1 VLTLDAYRVEDPMQT
16 KTHRKRWPKGS
27 WMKLTSANT
36 LRALMEQKAFSRRRL
51 ARYCG
56 LAGTGMIDHLLA
68 GRRTSCTPK
77 LAERIAEALD
87 VPLGVLFVPAMS
99 NAGGQKVSA

>member
-1 VLTLDAYRVEDPMQT
+1 MHT
-16 KTHRKRWPKGS
+16 KTHTQRWPKGT

-68 GRRTSCTPK
+68 GRRTSCTPQ
-77 LAERIAEALD
+77 LAGRIAEALD
-87 VPLGVLFVPAMS
+87 VPLDILFVPA
-99 NAGGQKVSA
+99 VPSAARQHAQRGAA

>member
-1 VLTLDAYRVEDPMQT
+1 MT
-16 KTHRKRWPKGS
+16 
-27 WMKLTSANT
+27 LTSTKT
-36 LRALMEQKAFSRRRL
+36 LRALMDQKQFSRRRL

-56 LAGTGMIDHLLA
+56 LAGSGMIDHLLA

-87 VPLGVLFVPAMS
+87 VPLAVLFVPS
-99 NAGGQKVSA
+99 VPSADGHPVKHRGAA

>member
-1 VLTLDAYRVEDPMQT
+1 
-16 KTHRKRWPKGS
+16 
-27 WMKLTSANT
+27 
-36 LRALMEQKAFSRRRL
+36 MEQKDFSRRRL

-68 GRRTSCTPK
+68 GRRTSCTPQ

-87 VPLGVLFVPAMS
+87 VPTGLLFVPNVPS
-99 NAGGQKVSA
+99 TVRQNAQRGAA

>member
-1 VLTLDAYRVEDPMQT
+1 MHT
-16 KTHRKRWPKGS
+16 KSHRWPRGT

-36 LRALMEQKAFSRRRL
+36 LRALMEQKGFSRRRL

-68 GRRTSCTPK
+68 GRRTSCTPQ
-77 LAERIAEALD
+77 LAGRIAEALD
-87 VPLGVLFVPAMS
+87 VPLDILFVPSVPAAS
-99 NAGGQKVSA
+99 GRTAQRGAA

>member
-1 VLTLDAYRVEDPMQT
+1 MHT
-16 KTHRKRWPKGS
+16 KTHTHWPKGS

-36 LRALMEQKAFSRRRL
+36 LRALMEQKDFSRRRL

-77 LAERIAEALD
+77 LAMRIAEALD
-87 VPLGVLFVPAMS
+87 VPLAVLFVPSMPTAE
-99 NAGGQKVSA
+99 GQKGAA